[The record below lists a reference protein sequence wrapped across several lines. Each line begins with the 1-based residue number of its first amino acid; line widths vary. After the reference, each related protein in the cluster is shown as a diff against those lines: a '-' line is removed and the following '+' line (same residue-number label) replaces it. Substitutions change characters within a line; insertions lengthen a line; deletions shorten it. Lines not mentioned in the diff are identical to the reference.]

1 MGVFSK
7 KLGWSKGVGL
17 KDFSKCPPPPNS
29 HPSKVINDQ
38 PEMSYISAPQP
49 VGGMGDRGVWI
60 LSIIMPSGDVT

>member
-17 KDFSKCPPPPNS
+17 KDFSKCPR
-29 HPSKVINDQ
+29 KVINDQ